1 MFVFALQPSPLRPAS
16 SSGVAFVDRRGD
28 DGGAAVHD
36 LVEVD
41 GAVTDGPGRCRV
53 GFQRAASERDDVSLF
68 TSADIVD

>member
-1 MFVFALQPSPLRPAS
+1 M
-16 SSGVAFVDRRGD
+16 
-28 DGGAAVHD
+28 HD